1 LSSAPSTSSSEAGA
15 QAAPARQPSALAR
28 WGPVVVWACFISW
41 FSTDAFSARSTN
53 NYIDP
58 VIRFLFGDLSPGGF
72 RLAHAVVRKSA
83 HFIEYAVLA
92 VLMGRAL
99 TPPPLRLPRGAL
111 ARTIVCCALY
121 ASLDEFHQLFV
132 PSRGASPWDV
142 GLDTLGATVGA
153 LLLVWRRAVSSP
165 P

>member
-1 LSSAPSTSSSEAGA
+1 LSSAPSTRSSEAGA
-15 QAAPARQPSALAR
+15 HAAPARPNTLAR
-28 WGPVVVWACFISW
+28 WLPVVVWAGFISW

-58 VIRFLFGDLSPGGF
+58 VIRFLFGDLSPEGF
-72 RLAHAVVRKSA
+72 RVAHAVVRKSA

-92 VLMGRAL
+92 VLVGRAL

-121 ASLDEFHQLFV
+121 ASLDELHQLFV

-142 GLDTLGATVGA
+142 GLDTLGATIGA
-153 LLLVWRRAVSSP
+153 LLLVWRRAVSGP